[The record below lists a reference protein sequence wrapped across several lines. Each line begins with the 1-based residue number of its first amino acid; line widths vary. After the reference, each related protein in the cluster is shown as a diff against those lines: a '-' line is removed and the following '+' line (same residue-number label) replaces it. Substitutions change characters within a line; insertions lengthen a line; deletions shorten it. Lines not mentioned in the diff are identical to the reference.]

1 MSGKMGGWEKG
12 IKPLGFCEVMKQAIL
27 FRDCK
32 KAMKCIY
39 CEYTTIK
46 KRENR

>member
-12 IKPLGFCEVMKQAIL
+12 IKPLGSCKVMKQAIL

-32 KAMKCIY
+32 KAMNCIL
-39 CEYTTIK
+39 
-46 KRENR
+46 